1 MKFVRTR
8 VSESMVKAQTQRL
21 IITKILLLCQMFYQ
35 STFAEEDVDKEAV
48 FKMAAVLKECGGLP
62 VMLQR

>member
-1 MKFVRTR
+1 
-8 VSESMVKAQTQRL
+8 MVKAQMQRL
-21 IITKILLLCQMFYQ
+21 IIKKILLLCQMFYQ